1 VEHEE
6 WGDMP
11 QGVLRGS
18 LTGKAC
24 ITCQCFGYETDAHC
38 RALLVCNLHRAHIPQ
53 GQHLTKSAGTG
64 RSAWRSESAG
74 LQSGLDLG

>member
-18 LTGKAC
+18 LTGKVC
-24 ITCQCFGYETDAHC
+24 ITCQCFGYETDAQC
-38 RALLVCNLHRAHIPQ
+38 RTLLVCNLHRAHLPQ
-53 GQHLTKSAGTG
+53 GQHLTKKCRNWTERLEKRIGWAPEV
-64 RSAWRSESAG
+64 A
-74 LQSGLDLG
+74 